1 MKAFWKQWN
10 KGAAAKAVKLFALS
24 VGATALCMLGC
35 LGFLSGGKEP
45 SALEASIF
53 NGGKEF
59 SHQEDSAAAA
69 AAQDTSRQVIP
80 LGSAFGI
87 KLFTDGV
94 IVASLSDIY
103 TEEGVCCP
111 AAEAGILPGDYLLQA
126 DGQDIPDNGALARYI
141 GSSQGEA
148 ISFQVRR
155 EDQVF
160 SVEVTPVYGEGSFK
174 TGMWVRDSA
183 AGIGTLTFYDPATG
197 VFAGLGHGICD
208 MDTNGVMALK
218 SGEPAPITLSG
229 IVKGQA
235 DSPGQLRGYFS
246 SEESLGTLLANRET
260 GVYGTLHQAPAGEAV
275 ETLTR
280 EEVATGPVQLLVS
293 LDETGPQLY
302 EAEIQEIIN
311 RDKTTKNLV
320 VQVTDPRL
328 LERTGGIV
336 QGMSGAPI
344 LQNGKLAGAITH
356 VFTEDPTLGYGI
368 FISNMLEALTCRA
381 GRGMPRPA
389 FWHVGKRH
397 ILPPAAGPEWP
408 FSRWDNSILCPKA
421 CIVGKMG
428 NMLCGEGC
436 RTMKNLGFK
445 P

>member
-260 GVYGTLHQAPAGEAV
+260 GVYGTLHQAPAGEMV

-344 LQNGKLAGAITH
+344 LQNGKLAGAVTH
-356 VFTEDPTLGYGI
+356 VY
-368 FISNMLEALTCRA
+368 
-381 GRGMPRPA
+381 
-389 FWHVGKRH
+389 VKRRYLH
-397 ILPPAAGPEWP
+397 TQKDYVFPH
-408 FSRWDNSILCPKA
+408 
-421 CIVGKMG
+421 
-428 NMLCGEGC
+428 
-436 RTMKNLGFK
+436 TMQ
-445 P
+445 

>member
-218 SGEPAPITLSG
+218 SGEPAPIALSG

-260 GVYGTLHQAPAGEAV
+260 GVYGTLHQAPAGEMV

-368 FISNMLEALTCRA
+368 FISNMLE
-381 GRGMPRPA
+381 GMP
-389 FWHVGKRH
+389 
-397 ILPPAAGPEWP
+397 
-408 FSRWDNSILCPKA
+408 
-421 CIVGKMG
+421 
-428 NMLCGEGC
+428 
-436 RTMKNLGFK
+436 
-445 P
+445 

>member
-59 SHQEDSAAAA
+59 AHQEDSAAAA

-141 GSSQGEA
+141 GSSQGET

-183 AGIGTLTFYDPATG
+183 AGIGTLTFYDPTTG

-260 GVYGTLHQAPAGEAV
+260 GVYGTLHQAPAGEKV

-368 FISNMLEALTCRA
+368 FISNMLE
-381 GRGMPRPA
+381 GMP
-389 FWHVGKRH
+389 
-397 ILPPAAGPEWP
+397 
-408 FSRWDNSILCPKA
+408 
-421 CIVGKMG
+421 
-428 NMLCGEGC
+428 
-436 RTMKNLGFK
+436 
-445 P
+445 

>member
-1 MKAFWKQWN
+1 MKAFWKPWN

-59 SHQEDSAAAA
+59 SHQEGSAAAA

-368 FISNMLEALTCRA
+368 FISNMLE
-381 GRGMPRPA
+381 GMP
-389 FWHVGKRH
+389 
-397 ILPPAAGPEWP
+397 
-408 FSRWDNSILCPKA
+408 
-421 CIVGKMG
+421 
-428 NMLCGEGC
+428 
-436 RTMKNLGFK
+436 
-445 P
+445 

>member
-280 EEVATGPVQLLVS
+280 EEVTTGPVQLLVS

-344 LQNGKLAGAITH
+344 LQNGKLAGAVTH

-368 FISNMLEALTCRA
+368 FISNMLE
-381 GRGMPRPA
+381 GMP
-389 FWHVGKRH
+389 
-397 ILPPAAGPEWP
+397 
-408 FSRWDNSILCPKA
+408 
-421 CIVGKMG
+421 
-428 NMLCGEGC
+428 
-436 RTMKNLGFK
+436 
-445 P
+445 

>member
-35 LGFLSGGKEP
+35 LGFLSGGKES

-59 SHQEDSAAAA
+59 AHQEDSAAAA

-155 EDQVF
+155 ENQVF

-344 LQNGKLAGAITH
+344 LQNGKLAGAVTH

-368 FISNMLEALTCRA
+368 FISNMLE
-381 GRGMPRPA
+381 GMP
-389 FWHVGKRH
+389 
-397 ILPPAAGPEWP
+397 
-408 FSRWDNSILCPKA
+408 
-421 CIVGKMG
+421 
-428 NMLCGEGC
+428 
-436 RTMKNLGFK
+436 
-445 P
+445 

>member
-1 MKAFWKQWN
+1 M
-10 KGAAAKAVKLFALS
+10 KLFALS

-59 SHQEDSAAAA
+59 AHQEDSAAAA

-141 GSSQGEA
+141 GSSQGET

-218 SGEPAPITLSG
+218 SGEPAPIALSG

-293 LDETGPQLY
+293 LDETWPQLY

-368 FISNMLEALTCRA
+368 FISNMLE
-381 GRGMPRPA
+381 GMP
-389 FWHVGKRH
+389 
-397 ILPPAAGPEWP
+397 
-408 FSRWDNSILCPKA
+408 
-421 CIVGKMG
+421 
-428 NMLCGEGC
+428 
-436 RTMKNLGFK
+436 
-445 P
+445 

>member
-208 MDTNGVMALK
+208 MDTNGVMALR

-344 LQNGKLAGAITH
+344 LQNGKLAGAVTH

-368 FISNMLEALTCRA
+368 FISNMLE
-381 GRGMPRPA
+381 GMP
-389 FWHVGKRH
+389 
-397 ILPPAAGPEWP
+397 
-408 FSRWDNSILCPKA
+408 
-421 CIVGKMG
+421 
-428 NMLCGEGC
+428 
-436 RTMKNLGFK
+436 
-445 P
+445 

>member
-183 AGIGTLTFYDPATG
+183 AGIGTLTFYDPAIG

-260 GVYGTLHQAPAGEAV
+260 GVYGTLHQAPAGEMV

-368 FISNMLEALTCRA
+368 FISNMLE
-381 GRGMPRPA
+381 GMP
-389 FWHVGKRH
+389 
-397 ILPPAAGPEWP
+397 
-408 FSRWDNSILCPKA
+408 
-421 CIVGKMG
+421 
-428 NMLCGEGC
+428 
-436 RTMKNLGFK
+436 
-445 P
+445 

>member
-260 GVYGTLHQAPAGEAV
+260 GVYGTLHQAPAGEMV

-280 EEVATGPVQLLVS
+280 EEVTTGPVQLLVS

-344 LQNGKLAGAITH
+344 LQNGKLAGAVTH

-368 FISNMLEALTCRA
+368 FISNMLE
-381 GRGMPRPA
+381 GMP
-389 FWHVGKRH
+389 
-397 ILPPAAGPEWP
+397 
-408 FSRWDNSILCPKA
+408 
-421 CIVGKMG
+421 
-428 NMLCGEGC
+428 
-436 RTMKNLGFK
+436 
-445 P
+445 

>member
-59 SHQEDSAAAA
+59 SHQEGSAAAA

-141 GSSQGEA
+141 GSSQGET

-311 RDKTTKNLV
+311 QDKTTKNLV

-368 FISNMLEALTCRA
+368 FISNMLE
-381 GRGMPRPA
+381 GMP
-389 FWHVGKRH
+389 
-397 ILPPAAGPEWP
+397 
-408 FSRWDNSILCPKA
+408 
-421 CIVGKMG
+421 
-428 NMLCGEGC
+428 
-436 RTMKNLGFK
+436 
-445 P
+445 

>member
-35 LGFLSGGKEP
+35 LGVLSGGKEP

-260 GVYGTLHQAPAGEAV
+260 GVYGTLHQAPAGEMV

-356 VFTEDPTLGYGI
+356 VFTEDPALGYGI
-368 FISNMLEALTCRA
+368 FISNMLE
-381 GRGMPRPA
+381 GMP
-389 FWHVGKRH
+389 
-397 ILPPAAGPEWP
+397 
-408 FSRWDNSILCPKA
+408 
-421 CIVGKMG
+421 
-428 NMLCGEGC
+428 
-436 RTMKNLGFK
+436 
-445 P
+445 

>member
-183 AGIGTLTFYDPATG
+183 AGIGTLTFYEPATG

-368 FISNMLEALTCRA
+368 FISNMLE
-381 GRGMPRPA
+381 GMP
-389 FWHVGKRH
+389 
-397 ILPPAAGPEWP
+397 
-408 FSRWDNSILCPKA
+408 
-421 CIVGKMG
+421 
-428 NMLCGEGC
+428 
-436 RTMKNLGFK
+436 
-445 P
+445 

>member
-1 MKAFWKQWN
+1 MRMKAFWKQWN

-35 LGFLSGGKEP
+35 LGFLSGGKES

-59 SHQEDSAAAA
+59 AHQEDSAAAA

-311 RDKTTKNLV
+311 QDKTTKNLV

-344 LQNGKLAGAITH
+344 LQNGKLAGAVTH

-368 FISNMLEALTCRA
+368 FISNMLE
-381 GRGMPRPA
+381 GMP
-389 FWHVGKRH
+389 
-397 ILPPAAGPEWP
+397 
-408 FSRWDNSILCPKA
+408 
-421 CIVGKMG
+421 
-428 NMLCGEGC
+428 
-436 RTMKNLGFK
+436 
-445 P
+445 

>member
-35 LGFLSGGKEP
+35 LGFLSGGKES

-59 SHQEDSAAAA
+59 AHQEDSAAAA

-368 FISNMLEALTCRA
+368 FISNMLE
-381 GRGMPRPA
+381 GMP
-389 FWHVGKRH
+389 
-397 ILPPAAGPEWP
+397 
-408 FSRWDNSILCPKA
+408 
-421 CIVGKMG
+421 
-428 NMLCGEGC
+428 
-436 RTMKNLGFK
+436 
-445 P
+445 

>member
-53 NGGKEF
+53 NDGKEF
-59 SHQEDSAAAA
+59 AHQEGSAAAA

-293 LDETGPQLY
+293 LDEAGPRLY

-368 FISNMLEALTCRA
+368 FISNMLE
-381 GRGMPRPA
+381 GMP
-389 FWHVGKRH
+389 
-397 ILPPAAGPEWP
+397 
-408 FSRWDNSILCPKA
+408 
-421 CIVGKMG
+421 
-428 NMLCGEGC
+428 
-436 RTMKNLGFK
+436 
-445 P
+445 

>member
-53 NGGKEF
+53 NGGKKF

-141 GSSQGEA
+141 GSSRGEA

-183 AGIGTLTFYDPATG
+183 AGIGTLTFYDPAIG

-311 RDKTTKNLV
+311 QDKTTKNLV

-368 FISNMLEALTCRA
+368 FISNMLE
-381 GRGMPRPA
+381 GMP
-389 FWHVGKRH
+389 
-397 ILPPAAGPEWP
+397 
-408 FSRWDNSILCPKA
+408 
-421 CIVGKMG
+421 
-428 NMLCGEGC
+428 
-436 RTMKNLGFK
+436 
-445 P
+445 

>member
-35 LGFLSGGKEP
+35 LGFLSGGKES
-45 SALEASIF
+45 SALEASLF

-59 SHQEDSAAAA
+59 AHQEDSAAAA

-344 LQNGKLAGAITH
+344 LQNGKLAGAVTH

-368 FISNMLEALTCRA
+368 FISNMLE
-381 GRGMPRPA
+381 GMP
-389 FWHVGKRH
+389 
-397 ILPPAAGPEWP
+397 
-408 FSRWDNSILCPKA
+408 
-421 CIVGKMG
+421 
-428 NMLCGEGC
+428 
-436 RTMKNLGFK
+436 
-445 P
+445 

>member
-344 LQNGKLAGAITH
+344 LQNGKLAGAVTH

-368 FISNMLEALTCRA
+368 FISNMLE
-381 GRGMPRPA
+381 GMP
-389 FWHVGKRH
+389 
-397 ILPPAAGPEWP
+397 
-408 FSRWDNSILCPKA
+408 
-421 CIVGKMG
+421 
-428 NMLCGEGC
+428 
-436 RTMKNLGFK
+436 
-445 P
+445 

>member
-59 SHQEDSAAAA
+59 SHQEDSAAAT

-183 AGIGTLTFYDPATG
+183 AGIGTLTFYDPTTG

-208 MDTNGVMALK
+208 MDTNGVMALR

-235 DSPGQLRGYFS
+235 DNPGQLRGYFS

-344 LQNGKLAGAITH
+344 LQNGKLAGAVTH

-368 FISNMLEALTCRA
+368 FISNMLE
-381 GRGMPRPA
+381 GMP
-389 FWHVGKRH
+389 
-397 ILPPAAGPEWP
+397 
-408 FSRWDNSILCPKA
+408 
-421 CIVGKMG
+421 
-428 NMLCGEGC
+428 
-436 RTMKNLGFK
+436 
-445 P
+445 

>member
-24 VGATALCMLGC
+24 VGATALCILGC

-208 MDTNGVMALK
+208 MDTNGVMALR

-368 FISNMLEALTCRA
+368 FISNMLE
-381 GRGMPRPA
+381 GMP
-389 FWHVGKRH
+389 
-397 ILPPAAGPEWP
+397 
-408 FSRWDNSILCPKA
+408 
-421 CIVGKMG
+421 
-428 NMLCGEGC
+428 
-436 RTMKNLGFK
+436 
-445 P
+445 

>member
-1 MKAFWKQWN
+1 MKAFWKPWN

-155 EDQVF
+155 ENQVF

-344 LQNGKLAGAITH
+344 LQNGKLAGAVTH

-368 FISNMLEALTCRA
+368 FISNMLE
-381 GRGMPRPA
+381 GMP
-389 FWHVGKRH
+389 
-397 ILPPAAGPEWP
+397 
-408 FSRWDNSILCPKA
+408 
-421 CIVGKMG
+421 
-428 NMLCGEGC
+428 
-436 RTMKNLGFK
+436 
-445 P
+445 

>member
-10 KGAAAKAVKLFALS
+10 KGAAAKAVKLFSLS

-53 NGGKEF
+53 NSGKEF
-59 SHQEDSAAAA
+59 AHQEGSAAAA

-260 GVYGTLHQAPAGEAV
+260 GVYGTLHQAPAGEMV

-368 FISNMLEALTCRA
+368 FISNMLE
-381 GRGMPRPA
+381 GMP
-389 FWHVGKRH
+389 
-397 ILPPAAGPEWP
+397 
-408 FSRWDNSILCPKA
+408 
-421 CIVGKMG
+421 
-428 NMLCGEGC
+428 
-436 RTMKNLGFK
+436 
-445 P
+445 

>member
-45 SALEASIF
+45 SALAASIF

-59 SHQEDSAAAA
+59 AHQEDSAAAA

-344 LQNGKLAGAITH
+344 LQNGKLAGAVTH

-368 FISNMLEALTCRA
+368 FISNMLE
-381 GRGMPRPA
+381 GMP
-389 FWHVGKRH
+389 
-397 ILPPAAGPEWP
+397 
-408 FSRWDNSILCPKA
+408 
-421 CIVGKMG
+421 
-428 NMLCGEGC
+428 
-436 RTMKNLGFK
+436 
-445 P
+445 

>member
-53 NGGKEF
+53 NGGMEF
-59 SHQEDSAAAA
+59 AHQEDSAAAA

-280 EEVATGPVQLLVS
+280 EEVASGPVQLLVS

-368 FISNMLEALTCRA
+368 FISNMLE
-381 GRGMPRPA
+381 GMP
-389 FWHVGKRH
+389 
-397 ILPPAAGPEWP
+397 
-408 FSRWDNSILCPKA
+408 
-421 CIVGKMG
+421 
-428 NMLCGEGC
+428 
-436 RTMKNLGFK
+436 
-445 P
+445 

>member
-235 DSPGQLRGYFS
+235 DNPGQLRGYFS

-368 FISNMLEALTCRA
+368 FISNMLE
-381 GRGMPRPA
+381 GMP
-389 FWHVGKRH
+389 
-397 ILPPAAGPEWP
+397 
-408 FSRWDNSILCPKA
+408 
-421 CIVGKMG
+421 
-428 NMLCGEGC
+428 
-436 RTMKNLGFK
+436 
-445 P
+445 

>member
-59 SHQEDSAAAA
+59 VHQEDSAAAA

-103 TEEGVCCP
+103 TEKGVCCP

-160 SVEVTPVYGEGSFK
+160 SVEITPVYGEGSFK

-368 FISNMLEALTCRA
+368 FISNMLE
-381 GRGMPRPA
+381 GMP
-389 FWHVGKRH
+389 
-397 ILPPAAGPEWP
+397 
-408 FSRWDNSILCPKA
+408 
-421 CIVGKMG
+421 
-428 NMLCGEGC
+428 
-436 RTMKNLGFK
+436 
-445 P
+445 

>member
-160 SVEVTPVYGEGSFK
+160 SVEITPVYGEGSFK

-302 EAEIQEIIN
+302 EAEIQEILN

-368 FISNMLEALTCRA
+368 FISNMLE
-381 GRGMPRPA
+381 GMP
-389 FWHVGKRH
+389 
-397 ILPPAAGPEWP
+397 
-408 FSRWDNSILCPKA
+408 
-421 CIVGKMG
+421 
-428 NMLCGEGC
+428 
-436 RTMKNLGFK
+436 
-445 P
+445 

>member
-35 LGFLSGGKEP
+35 LGFLSEGKEP

-111 AAEAGILPGDYLLQA
+111 AAEAGILPGDYLLLA

-183 AGIGTLTFYDPATG
+183 AGIGTLTFYDPAIG

-260 GVYGTLHQAPAGEAV
+260 GVYGTLHQAPAGEMV

-311 RDKTTKNLV
+311 QDKTTKNLV

-344 LQNGKLAGAITH
+344 LQNGKLAGAVTH

-368 FISNMLEALTCRA
+368 FISNMLE
-381 GRGMPRPA
+381 GMP
-389 FWHVGKRH
+389 
-397 ILPPAAGPEWP
+397 
-408 FSRWDNSILCPKA
+408 
-421 CIVGKMG
+421 
-428 NMLCGEGC
+428 
-436 RTMKNLGFK
+436 
-445 P
+445 